1 MPCGAAGKHDAIAMN
16 LKEILIEKKSAV
28 VKSWFESV
36 LETYQE
42 ESRGPLRRKDAQFT
56 NPVGFN
62 LAQGLEGLFD
72 ALLRGMMP
80 NEVSTQLDAMIR
92 IRAIQDFTPSQ
103 AVAFIFQIKGIVRH
117 ELGKDLLQ
125 DARILEE
132 LRGLETAVD
141 DLALYAFDLYMRC
154 REKIY
159 ELKAQES
166 KNATFR
172 LLQKARIITGGGE
185 KDQDPKA

>member
-172 LLQKARIITGGGE
+172 LLQKAKLIT
-185 KDQDPKA
+185 KDEE